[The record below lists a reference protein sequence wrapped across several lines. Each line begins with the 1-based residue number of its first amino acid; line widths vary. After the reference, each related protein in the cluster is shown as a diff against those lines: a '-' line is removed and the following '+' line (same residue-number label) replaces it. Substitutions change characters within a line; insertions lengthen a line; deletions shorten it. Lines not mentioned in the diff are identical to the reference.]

1 MLILA
6 ASTCTDLVD
15 LNEKSM
21 REVELPVYSDDRYL
35 SRKLVLRDSFNWT
48 DSSIYL
54 VYRNYSCISTVT
66 DGCRDSP
73 CTSLVRYN
81 SYNDLENGTFT
92 NKLTL
97 TFSCFHNT
105 IRIYNRHLYCHS
117 ARTDFDQFGQ
127 DYMATYINKIDLSHG
142 TVLSQRKVDVE
153 SVYLCNENNHMRNRL
168 VIDYQVD
175 ATGFWLIYKSRATQK
190 FVLESIDT
198 NDLGTVQ
205 MIPKDDI
212 GTNEIS
218 TKNPM
223 LMICGKVYHFNLRGD
238 SIIVSKAF
246 DILDPNNVF
255 DGPTSLG
262 KNDIS
267 GLYEVLMQYNP
278 ATKEIFAY
286 ATSGETKT
294 YIFSPQICGYPFR
307 DIADLSDI
315 SSTFLW
321 SLVQTENDYLRQMV
335 DHLTSYFK
343 LKDPDILSNITNTLL
358 TCSDKN
364 CLDKT
369 HSASLYCIIKRA
381 VTDLKIYSDH
391 MQTPSKII
399 LQTEFHMRELL
410 QQQFNR
416 EISSKI
422 NEVKLYMS
430 HSFDELKQ
438 TVISLQNTLQTRLGN
453 YYSSLARYDQKK
465 AEADVNFIYGR
476 LERYQKSIQDS
487 TNTLGEQLTS
497 LVVNAIGSSSAN
509 IVGKARRVAF
519 AAAAAAN
526 PVDKI
531 LGRMDS
537 ILTLMDAI
545 DDLMMATVDLHKA
558 IYIRDHVLPK
568 ITKETIALG
577 GQLDKNMKTQI
588 NIKNMIQAG
597 FKKQLHIDNTLEF
610 MDGFL
615 KEYNDYTPIF
625 SAGMFANFEAM
636 LDGVVD
642 ELCDVIFSG
651 DTTESGIAKHVIL
664 SKGSCLNIKVDVARL
679 VANFEE
685 MYDFQYDLM
694 EAMSSFVRAS
704 VAQAGALKLS
714 ETIDDTLT
722 DAQREQNHLALKV
735 HTLQMYTVNNIH
747 MDMVVRDACNL
758 IKYKKGEETTDY
770 CENLLIDSHTT
781 EFDKLVAYPYETDMC
796 AHDNIQRYVNIPAR
810 VKENISVSLPA
821 HVIDLDELYKG
832 KAVGFQIPNS
842 AWLVQNK
849 WLSATDVLHPLF
861 IKQFQL
867 YLPPLHLHSGRSMD
881 EHVVADMD
889 GDNYI
894 SQGGETYVFFSPV
907 QYNFRYN
914 LGHGSCFMGQPLD
927 SINNPYNVPGCQERS
942 DIPCVTSKGEI
953 AGSVFHPSIYA
964 KWKLRAFLSGKLT
977 QPNPAGE
984 IYLRAGLTIC
994 KIGLTRRIR
1003 SDAAYGTHTTE
1014 PVCCSDQNMY
1024 HNVSSHEHPC
1034 QSCPQGS
1041 CPNLQGYYCERNCK
1055 LVQP

>member
-1 MLILA
+1 M
-6 ASTCTDLVD
+6 DLD
-15 LNEKSM
+15 EKSM
-21 REVELPVYSDDRYL
+21 KEVELPVNSDEPYS
-35 SRKLVLRDSFNWT
+35 SVKLVLRDSFNWA

-54 VYRNYSCISTVT
+54 VYKNYSCRSAET
-66 DGCRDSP
+66 DGCHNSP
-73 CTSLVRYN
+73 CTSLVIYN
-81 SYNDLENGTFT
+81 SYNDLANGSFT
-92 NKLTL
+92 SKLTL
-97 TFSCFHNT
+97 TFACFYNT

-117 ARTDFDQFGQ
+117 ARKNFNRFGQ
-127 DYMATYINKIDLSHG
+127 EYMATYINKIDLSHG
-142 TVLSQRKVDVE
+142 TVISQRKVEVE
-153 SVYLCNENNHMRNRL
+153 SDQLCNENNLFNNRL
-168 VIDYQVD
+168 IIDYQVD
-175 ATGFWLIYKSRATQK
+175 ATGFWLVYKSRETHK
-190 FVLESIDT
+190 FVIESIDT
-198 NDLGTVQ
+198 DDLGTVH
-205 MIPKDDI
+205 MISKDDI

-223 LMICGKVYHFNLRGD
+223 LMMCGKFYHFDLSGEL
-238 SIIVSKAF
+238 IKVSKAF

-255 DGPTSLG
+255 DGPTMLG

-278 ATKEIFAY
+278 ATKEIFIY
-286 ATSGETKT
+286 TTSDETKF
-294 YIFSPQICGYPFR
+294 YILSPQVCAYPYR
-307 DIADLSDI
+307 DIAHLSNI
-315 SSTFLW
+315 GSTFLW
-321 SLVQTENDYLRQMV
+321 SLVQTENDHLRQMV
-335 DHLTSYFK
+335 DHLTSYFD
-343 LKDPDILSNITNTLL
+343 LKDPDLLSNITNTLL
-358 TCSDKN
+358 TCPDKN
-364 CLDKT
+364 CFDATQSL
-369 HSASLYCIIKRA
+369 SLYCVIKKA

-430 HSFDELKQ
+430 HSFDDLKQ
-438 TVISLQNTLQTRLGN
+438 TVISLQNTLQSRLGN

-476 LERYQKSIQDS
+476 LETYTESIEDS
-487 TNTLGEQLTS
+487 TNILGEQLSS
-497 LVVNAIGSSSAN
+497 LFVNALESSSAN

-519 AAAAAAN
+519 ASLAAAN

-545 DDLMMATVDLHKA
+545 DELMMATRDLHRA
-558 IYIRDHVLPK
+558 LYIRDHVLPK
-568 ITKETIALG
+568 IIKETTALG
-577 GQLDKNMKTQI
+577 DQLEMNMKTQT

-615 KEYNDYTPIF
+615 KEYNAYSPIF
-625 SAGMFANFEAM
+625 TAGMFANYEAM

-651 DTTESGIAKHVIL
+651 DTTESGIAQHVIV

-685 MYDFQYDLM
+685 MYDFQFDLM
-694 EAMSSFVRAS
+694 EAMASFVRAS

-714 ETIDDTLT
+714 ETIDGTLT

-758 IKYKKGEETTDY
+758 IKYKKGGETTDY
-770 CENLLIDSHTT
+770 CEHLMIDPHTT

-810 VKENISVSLPA
+810 MKENITELLPSY
-821 HVIDLDELYKG
+821 VIDLDELYKG
-832 KAVGFQIPNS
+832 KAVQFKIPNS
-842 AWLVQNK
+842 AWLVENK
-849 WLSATDVLHPLF
+849 WLSANDVLHPLF

-867 YLPPLHLHSGRSMD
+867 YLPPLQLHSVRSTD
-881 EHVVADMD
+881 IHAVADMD

-894 SQGGETYVFFSPV
+894 TQGGQTYVFSSPT
-907 QYNFRYN
+907 QYNFRYT
-914 LGHGSCFMGQPLD
+914 LGHGSCFMGQSLD
-927 SINNPYNVPGCQERS
+927 SQRNPYNVPGCPDRS

-964 KWKLRAFLSGKLT
+964 NWKLRAFVTGKLSK
-977 QPNPAGE
+977 PNPAGE
-984 IYLRAGLTIC
+984 IYIRAGLTIC
-994 KIGLTRRIR
+994 KTGLTRHIR
-1003 SDAAYGTHTTE
+1003 NPAVYGSYTTE
-1014 PVCCSDQNMY
+1014 PICCSDQNMY
-1024 HNVSSHEHPC
+1024 HKVSAHDHPC
-1034 QSCPQGS
+1034 HSCPQES
-1041 CPNLQGYYCERNCK
+1041 CPNLQGYYCERNCT